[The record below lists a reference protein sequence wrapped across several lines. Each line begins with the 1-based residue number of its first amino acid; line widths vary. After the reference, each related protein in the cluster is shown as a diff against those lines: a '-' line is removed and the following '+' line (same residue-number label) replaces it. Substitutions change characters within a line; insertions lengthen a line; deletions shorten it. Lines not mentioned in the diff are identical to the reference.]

1 MAGCRKI
8 TGYIMKN
15 HYMKTQTRSVV
26 VAGLFFFLFSFPQTP
41 VFFGITSSAAQA
53 AEAREIPAKG
63 MVTMVD
69 LGAKK
74 CVPCKMM
81 APILEKVEKDYQG
94 RAVIHFYDVWENRE
108 PAMRF
113 GIRAIPT
120 QIFFDKDAKE
130 VYRHEGFMSEADI
143 VSQLA
148 KMGVK

>member
-1 MAGCRKI
+1 
-8 TGYIMKN
+8 MKN
-15 HYMKTQTRSVV
+15 CHTKPYIGVATTASLVV
-26 VAGLFFFLFSFPQTP
+26 FLFSFLHVP
-41 VFFGITSSAAQA
+41 FFASLTSTAAQA
-53 AEAREIPAKG
+53 AEAREIPAMG

-94 RAVIHFYDVWENRE
+94 KAVIHFYDVWEDRE
-108 PAMRF
+108 PATRF
-113 GIRAIPT
+113 GIRGIPT
-120 QIFFDKDAKE
+120 QIFFDRNGKE
-130 VYRHEGFMSEADI
+130 VYRHVGFMSEADI